1 MRKNLKFLV
10 KIVNCI
16 LVVLIMF
23 SFSNIVYGAGEGA
36 FVDLKNGF
44 ETDETP
50 EQVKNMI
57 NTGTGTVIGV
67 IRVIAVTIAIVM
79 LLGIAMRYMLS
90 SAGDRAD
97 IKKHAIA
104 YVVGA
109 VILFGVTWIL
119 GIIVN
124 VANSIG

>member
-1 MRKNLKFLV
+1 MKKSLKFLV
-10 KIVNCI
+10 KIINII
-16 LVVLIMF
+16 LVVLIMSNF
-23 SFSNIVYGAGEGA
+23 STIVYGAGENG

-44 ETDETP
+44 EDDKTP
-50 EQVKNMI
+50 EQVQNMI
-57 NTGTGTVIGV
+57 GTTTGTIIGI
-67 IRVIAVTIAIVM
+67 IRVIAVTSALVM

-119 GIIVN
+119 GILVN
-124 VANSIG
+124 IGESI

>member
-1 MRKNLKFLV
+1 MKKSLKFLV
-10 KIVNCI
+10 KIINII
-16 LVVLIMF
+16 LVVLIMSNF
-23 SFSNIVYGAGEGA
+23 STIVYGAGENG

-44 ETDETP
+44 EDDKTP
-50 EQVKNMI
+50 EQVQNMI
-57 NTGTGTVIGV
+57 GTTTGTIIGI
-67 IRVIAVTIAIVM
+67 IRVIAVTIALVM

-119 GIIVN
+119 GILVN
-124 VANSIG
+124 IGESI

>member
-1 MRKNLKFLV
+1 MKKSLKFLV
-10 KIVNCI
+10 KIINII
-16 LVVLIMF
+16 LVVLIMSNF
-23 SFSNIVYGAGEGA
+23 STIVYGAGENG

-44 ETDETP
+44 EDDKTP
-50 EQVKNMI
+50 EQVQNMI
-57 NTGTGTVIGV
+57 GTTTGTIIGI
-67 IRVIAVTIAIVM
+67 IRVIAVTIALVM

-90 SAGDRAD
+90 SAGEKAD

-119 GIIVN
+119 GILVN
-124 VANSIG
+124 IGESI

>member
-1 MRKNLKFLV
+1 MSKNLKFLV
-10 KIVNCI
+10 KIINCI
-16 LVVLIMF
+16 LVVLVMF
-23 SFSNIVYGAGEGA
+23 NFSTIVYGAGEGA
-36 FVDLKNGF
+36 FVDLKTGF
-44 ETDETP
+44 DTDETP

-57 NTGTGTVIGV
+57 NTTTGTVIGV

-109 VILFGVTWIL
+109 VILFGITWIL

-124 VANSIG
+124 VADSIG